1 MNKKCA
7 SVFGLYPTR
16 KAVRTAIDSLQR
28 AGYALADLS
37 VLIPKVLSASE
48 HEPKGDILAERASII
63 AGPET
68 LHVGT
73 VGLLARILE
82 EGGML
87 LSVHCEGSDQLR
99 QAKDILETTGAQD
112 VSFSEDPLDT
122 TLN

>member
-1 MNKKCA
+1 MNKKSA

-28 AGYALADLS
+28 AGYALNDLS
-37 VLIPKVLSASE
+37 VLIPKVLSAESA
-48 HEPKGDILAERASII
+48 PKGDILAERASII

-68 LHVGT
+68 LQVGT
-73 VGLLARILE
+73 VNILARILE

-87 LSVHCEGSDQLR
+87 LSVHCEGSDQLQ
-99 QAKDILETTGAQD
+99 QAKSILETTGAQD
-112 VSFSEDPLDT
+112 VSFSEDPVDT